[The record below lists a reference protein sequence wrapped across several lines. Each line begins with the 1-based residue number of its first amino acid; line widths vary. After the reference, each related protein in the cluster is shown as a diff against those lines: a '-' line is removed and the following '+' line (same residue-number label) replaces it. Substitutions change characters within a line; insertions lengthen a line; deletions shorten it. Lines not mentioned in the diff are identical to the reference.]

1 MPKLKT
7 ELKLIPRQI
16 FCPRCGEKVTLKP
29 ITEPLDI
36 TRLHK
41 KGYIAGAN
49 GICKCGAVFA
59 LVVQPM
65 PKSPTFT
72 LMFDIYKIEKEKG
85 KNVQ

>member
-1 MPKLKT
+1 MSELKS
-7 ELKLIPRQI
+7 ELKLIPKQI
-16 FCPRCGEKVTLKP
+16 FCSRCEETVTLKA

-36 TRLHK
+36 TKLHE

-59 LVVQPM
+59 LVIQPM

-72 LMFDIYKIEKEKG
+72 LMFDIYKIEKEKR
-85 KNVQ
+85 KNI